1 MKIWFAVLKS
11 ADHSDDLSLIIE
23 SSIQFFR
30 ENLFFQESIQKYF
43 IYKYILYY
51 IKIYGLAHKKVD
63 FLEKLRKDFQ
73 RLVKVYQNELL
84 ILKLQTKFS

>member
-30 ENLFFQESIQKYF
+30 ENLFFQESIQKYY

-51 IKIYGLAHKKVD
+51 IKYMDELMKK
-63 FLEKLRKDFQ
+63 
-73 RLVKVYQNELL
+73 
-84 ILKLQTKFS
+84 

>member
-1 MKIWFAVLKS
+1 LKS
-11 ADHSDDLSLIIE
+11 ATHSDELSLIVE
-23 SSIQFFR
+23 SPILVFR
-30 ENLFFQESIQKYF
+30 ENLLFLGSIQKYF

>member
-51 IKIYGLAHKKVD
+51 IKYMDELMKK
-63 FLEKLRKDFQ
+63 
-73 RLVKVYQNELL
+73 
-84 ILKLQTKFS
+84 

>member
-51 IKIYGLAHKKVD
+51 IK
-63 FLEKLRKDFQ
+63 
-73 RLVKVYQNELL
+73 
-84 ILKLQTKFS
+84 

>member
-23 SSIQFFR
+23 SSIQFFQ

-51 IKIYGLAHKKVD
+51 IKYMDELMKK
-63 FLEKLRKDFQ
+63 
-73 RLVKVYQNELL
+73 
-84 ILKLQTKFS
+84 